1 MEYFPSDDKLLK
13 LAKDQVEF
21 LGKCHIGFV
30 KLAKERNAGN
40 KGDPK
45 LHTLDDPEWSMYRYV
60 KLWMPLVL
68 NNGLER
74 TESLGQKLVAP
85 LDIAWLW
92 HVHRLVPKS
101 YLAFCRNL
109 VKNTGEEK
117 LSNEKVLSL
126 FENGSEMLD
135 LCEEGDSKSN
145 FTQQV
150 WEKMFPDTDL
160 FQMKRKNSV
169 KEELLVLNNMQKR
182 ILSSC
187 ESQRSFLYQIFRPLF
202 RKSEVMRSAY
212 DDYFKFMLLIADRKS
227 NFTVPRYDIDL
238 MWHSHMTGSPLSY
251 YKSTVGIVGFH
262 VSHDDT
268 EEDRNEGSKLFNSFN
283 NTVKNWKEKY
293 GENYEKPGRGYL
305 GETPKEFYL
314 PSEHEYE
321 TISLVPRDVFQSHII
336 SVNVLKDSKEDED
349 KKRSEEDVRIKA
361 KGLKTGGKY
370 YTKKGVDCCCRTK
383 EYECYREPGGLTAKT
398 IQFKQNTYSI
408 GKSRGVGA
416 AAYTGAVCGTVT
428 DPCAPSSSGGG
439 GWSGGGGC
447 GGGGCGGGGCGGG
460 CGG

>member
-1 MEYFPSDDKLLK
+1 
-13 LAKDQVEF
+13 
-21 LGKCHIGFV
+21 
-30 KLAKERNAGN
+30 
-40 KGDPK
+40 
-45 LHTLDDPEWSMYRYV
+45 
-60 KLWMPLVL
+60 MPLVL

-321 TISLVPRDVFQSHII
+321 TISLVPRDVFQPQNI

-349 KKRSEEDVRIKA
+349 KKRSEEDIRIKA
-361 KGLKTGGKY
+361 KDLKTGESTTPGWVVLPPLGKQDY
-370 YTKKGVDCCCRTK
+370 RKAKEISKTFPISNYLFYRKQK
-383 EYECYREPGGLTAKT
+383 EYEYYKEPGGLAAKT
-398 IQFKQNTYSI
+398 IKFKQNTYS
-408 GKSRGVGA
+408 KRKNRGVGVSE
-416 AAYTGAVCGTVT
+416 YIGALCGTVT
-428 DPCAPSSSGGG
+428 KSGEPSSGAAWCFSDCRAGGG
-439 GWSGGGGC
+439 AGGGC
-447 GGGGCGGGGCGGG
+447 GGG
-460 CGG
+460 